1 MLLALTGY
9 MGSGKTTVGRIVA
22 DALGCTFIDLD
33 DVIVKKAGRS
43 IPEIFSTD
51 GEAVFRR
58 IEKQALEQTITK
70 YAENTA
76 VLALGGGTVTVP
88 GAIKLLQDKTL
99 CIYLKAPVQT
109 LQDRVKDGNRPLA
122 GNGFAERLT
131 QREPLYESAAHIIID
146 TEGLNPEQ
154 IADEIII
161 DCL

>member
-1 MLLALTGY
+1 

-76 VLALGGGTVTVP
+76 VLALGGGSVTVP
-88 GAIKLLQDKTL
+88 GAVKLLQEKTL
-99 CIYLKAPVQT
+99 CIYLKTPLNILSERVQ
-109 LQDRVKDGNRPLA
+109 GSNRPLA
-122 GNGFAERLT
+122 AAGFEERFS
-131 QREPLYESAAHIIID
+131 QREPLYESAAHITID
-146 TEGLNPEQ
+146 TEGLTPEQ